1 MCRLAIAETW
11 SRSLVLCAVCL
22 NCGGAI
28 LLCLMLQTRWSTRCE
43 GMNNLRFFVVCSRR
57 FNCGRS
63 VDALTQQVDTGDVNA
78 TTADFVLLLPHSFV
92 TLMRR
97 MMMLLSYH
105 CVIFLSFWQKRFL
118 IWGSKMGGSGETVFH
133 DKGHDQFQ
141 EAGGKRS
148 FNTTNELLTLK
159 HMKRFLGI

>member
-1 MCRLAIAETW
+1 MKMMMETCRAYLPNKI
-11 SRSLVLCAVCL
+11 SV
-22 NCGGAI
+22 NN
-28 LLCLMLQTRWSTRCE
+28 
-43 GMNNLRFFVVCSRR
+43 MNNLRFFVVCSRR

-118 IWGSKMGGSGETVFH
+118 IWGSKWVEV
-133 DKGHDQFQ
+133 
-141 EAGGKRS
+141 GKRCS
-148 FNTTNELLTLK
+148 MIKGTTNFK
-159 HMKRFLGI
+159 KRVANAPSIQPMSC